1 MHNVKLTG
9 SPASGESELN
19 DGLEVNRAN
28 VVSCC
33 PECWFENRATMI
45 ETSKNDGFV
54 SCPHHGEM
62 TISHFISRMTEVEK
76 ELADRGQ
83 QNQLDICKEGTP

>member
-1 MHNVKLTG
+1 MN
-9 SPASGESELN
+9 S
-19 DGLEVNRAN
+19 AN

-33 PECWFENRATMI
+33 PECWLENRATMI

-62 TISHFISRMTEVEK
+62 TISHFLLRTTEAEK
-76 ELADRGQ
+76 ELADRNQ
-83 QNQLDICKEGTP
+83 QNQPDTCNKGRP